1 MIISDEAKILITET
15 LASNNCDCL
24 QVLLKKS
31 CCGTA
36 LNFVPIKLKAGD
48 STVSINGISVM
59 MDSQAQARVEKITF
73 AVEDGE
79 LIIQD
84 DAPSCCC

>member
-1 MIISDEAKILITET
+1 MKISDEAKLLITDA

-24 QVLLKKS
+24 QVVLKKS
-31 CCGTA
+31 CCGTS

-48 STVSINGISVM
+48 SAVSIDGISVM
-59 MDSQAQARVEKITF
+59 MDDQVKARVEKVTL

-84 DAPSCCC
+84 DAPSCCG